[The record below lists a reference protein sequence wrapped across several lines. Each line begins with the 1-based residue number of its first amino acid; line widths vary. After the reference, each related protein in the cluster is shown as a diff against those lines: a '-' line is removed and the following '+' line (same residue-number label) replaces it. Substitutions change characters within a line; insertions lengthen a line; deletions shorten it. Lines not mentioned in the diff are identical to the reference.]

1 MKRKTFKLIW
11 ISIFIFL
18 SIIIYEITS
27 ISFKTINRS
36 TIEIDVDNA
45 RNPQI
50 KKFLRFFDSIYT
62 AVMFNFDKK
71 TKTYF
76 INDDNRNDLP
86 NEKIIYKTSKFT
98 KNLFPTFNNG
108 KSWLRNY
115 GNSASNRFSSLK
127 LINKENIDRL
137 ELVGNMKSKVMFL
150 MTYNLM

>member
-62 AVMFNFDKK
+62 AVLLKFDKK

-76 INDDNRNDLP
+76 INEDNRNDLP
-86 NEKIIYKTSKFT
+86 NEKIIYKT
-98 KNLFPTFNNG
+98 
-108 KSWLRNY
+108 
-115 GNSASNRFSSLK
+115 
-127 LINKENIDRL
+127 
-137 ELVGNMKSKVMFL
+137 
-150 MTYNLM
+150 